1 MRAGKLREVFPIF
14 DKISGVKE
22 SLAELVLLLYDLAYI
37 ERWNDH
43 PKPFHITELDKQ
55 AHKAAIAYLIAKI
68 EQREVN
74 WQRLIEGLIFES
86 LQRAIL
92 TDIKP
97 PVFHRLLKDA
107 GDKIHEFVLEKT
119 RKTVEAI
126 DPDLFSRME
135 KHFLKTE
142 ETFEDRIIRSAHFL
156 ATYWEFQLIY
166 SVGIRFYGIENIKRE
181 IEDTIEDYFDLRAVE
196 RIFLRKKTFN
206 FIDLVGQLRF
216 QKRWIQSPRV
226 PTTSVLGHMFI
237 VACLSY
243 LLSHLSGACT
253 ERKRLN
259 FFTGLFHDL
268 PEVTTRDIISPVKH
282 GAGIEEAIRKL
293 EQEQIESVIL
303 PLLPPHV
310 QWEMRYILGYIDE
323 EGRYDEFANRIIE
336 DGRSIRV
343 EGSITRNEDG
353 YMPVDGK
360 LIKMCDVTAA
370 FVEAQLSMAHGL
382 RSKHFRDGIRNMR
395 RKLQEWEHGGFSF
408 GEFAEAIE
416 QKIEEAFH

>member
-1 MRAGKLREVFPIF
+1 MERSLGEGSLIF
-14 DKISGVKE
+14 DKIFVVKE
-22 SLAELVLLLYDLAYI
+22 ALARLVLTLYDLAYI

-55 AHKAAIAYLIAKI
+55 AHKAVIAYVIARI
-68 EQREVN
+68 EQRDIDWE
-74 WQRLIEGLIFES
+74 RLIEGLLFES
-86 LQRAIL
+86 IQRAIL

-97 PVFHRLLKDA
+97 PVFHRLLKEA
-107 GDKIHEFVLEKT
+107 GTKIHEFVLEKAGNT
-119 RKTVEAI
+119 LKAI
-126 DPDLFSRME
+126 DRDLFLRME
-135 KHFLKTE
+135 KYFLGNE
-142 ETFEDRIIRSAHFL
+142 ESLERRIIRASHFL

-166 SVGIRFYGIENIKRE
+166 SVGIRFYGIENIKKE

-237 VACLSY
+237 VAGLAF
-243 LLSHLSGACT
+243 LISHLSGACT

-282 GAGIEEAIRKL
+282 GAGIEESIRKL

-303 PLLPPHV
+303 PLLPPHL
-310 QWEMRYILGYIDE
+310 QGELRYILGYIDE
-323 EGRYDEFANRIIE
+323 EGVYDEFSERIME
-336 DGRSIRV
+336 SGRSKRV
-343 EGSITRNEDG
+343 VNGPLPNDDALLPIDG
-353 YMPVDGK
+353 M
-360 LIKMCDVTAA
+360 LIKM
-370 FVEAQLSMAHGL
+370 
-382 RSKHFRDGIRNMR
+382 
-395 RKLQEWEHGGFSF
+395 
-408 GEFAEAIE
+408 
-416 QKIEEAFH
+416 